1 MLLREHPLM
10 SRHNVC
16 NWPPIWAWTS
26 GSENKRPR
34 GEIGIFKGVSLSK
47 IKPADRCYLYIDH
60 EGSSYIGCLLFD
72 DPAFCSQIVELLDG
86 YAIVPL
92 RTSATWTSLIRCRQI
107 RFLHFGA
114 VFTSHLLS
122 HWPFWRRRSDCL
134 IQLPTVHVRGVR
146 LQVLTG
152 HFAP

>member
-34 GEIGIFKGVSLSK
+34 GEIGILKGVSLSK

-60 EGSSYIGCLLFD
+60 EGSSYMGCLLFD

-86 YAIVPL
+86 Y
-92 RTSATWTSLIRCRQI
+92 CN
-107 RFLHFGA
+107 
-114 VFTSHLLS
+114 
-122 HWPFWRRRSDCL
+122 RSIADIGNL
-134 IQLPTVHVRGVR
+134 DLAYT
-146 LQVLTG
+146 L
-152 HFAP
+152 

>member
-34 GEIGIFKGVSLSK
+34 GEIGILKGVSLSK

-72 DPAFCSQIVELLDG
+72 DPSLLQSNSGATRRLLQSFHCGHRQLGPRLYVVDKSGFCISALFLPPTCCRTGLSGDAG
-86 YAIVPL
+86 AI
-92 RTSATWTSLIRCRQI
+92 A
-107 RFLHFGA
+107 
-114 VFTSHLLS
+114 
-122 HWPFWRRRSDCL
+122 
-134 IQLPTVHVRGVR
+134 
-146 LQVLTG
+146 
-152 HFAP
+152 